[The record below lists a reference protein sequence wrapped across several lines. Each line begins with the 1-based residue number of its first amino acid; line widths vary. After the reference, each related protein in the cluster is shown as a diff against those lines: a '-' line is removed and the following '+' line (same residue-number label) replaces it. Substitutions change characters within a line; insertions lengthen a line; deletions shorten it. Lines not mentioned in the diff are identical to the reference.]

1 MKRGLSTGTRRPN
14 GRPGCCSRVSGKRFE
29 PGRVCWRK
37 ALRDPDYFSRAVLG
51 IIPHP
56 GQAKWLANSVRP
68 ENLLATGNRWGKSY
82 VQAIKLLHRAMF
94 KIRPLKYDAADR
106 YTIVAASIT
115 QDQAGIIFNAA
126 LRIIK
131 QNTMLSALLKSVKHT
146 PYPEMTFG
154 NGSVITARTT
164 QNRGHYLL
172 GNDYDFFSF
181 DEAAFEAEPEYL
193 INDVIMMRLADRDG
207 VLDLISTPNGKNWF
221 YRRMLE
227 LEKDPERGYVQ
238 FGDSRDNPYLSER
251 AMARRL
257 ISLPSDRV
265 AQNIEGRFID
275 NTRTVFSTEDVD
287 KALVD
292 ASLEPRR
299 AGRSYISGWDLARKQ
314 THTVG
319 MTFDVT
325 ERPFRLVAF
334 ERFTNRDWGDV
345 VAAIRRMRH
354 EYRGTLVI
362 DATGLGDVV
371 VSELSDLNPIPVV
384 FSSRMKSELLTNLL
398 MIHNRDEI
406 TYQDIIQNEDNGRI
420 WSLEQEMREITWED
434 NNRFDAVMSMA
445 LALWPKRNRKIFPQS
460 GPVPVRI
467 SRIQG

>member
-1 MKRGLSTGTRRPN
+1 VSWRR
-14 GRPGCCSRVSGKRFE
+14 
-29 PGRVCWRK
+29 
-37 ALRDPDYFSRAVLG
+37 ALRDPEYFSRKVLG
-51 IIPHP
+51 IKPHP
-56 GQAKWLANSVRP
+56 GQARWLANSIRP

-82 VQAIKLLHRAMF
+82 VQAIKLLHRALF

-106 YTIVAASIT
+106 YTMVAASIT

-126 LRIIK
+126 LRIIR
-131 QNTMLSALLKSVKHT
+131 QNDLLSVLLKSVKHT
-146 PYPEMTFG
+146 PYPEMAFG

-181 DEAAFEAEPEYL
+181 DEAAFETDPEYL

-227 LEKDPERGYVQ
+227 LEKDEERGYVQ
-238 FGDSRDNPYLSER
+238 FGDSRDNPYLSEK
-251 AMARRL
+251 ALARRL

-275 NTRTVFSTEDVD
+275 NTRTVFSTRDID
-287 KALVD
+287 AALVEN
-292 ASLEPRR
+292 SLEPRR
-299 AGRSYISGWDLARKQ
+299 DGRSYISGWDLARKQ

-325 ERPFRLVAF
+325 ERPYRLVAF
-334 ERFTNRDWGDV
+334 ERFTNRDWADV
-345 VAAIRRMRH
+345 VAAIRRMYR

-362 DATGLGDVV
+362 DGTGLGDVIL
-371 VSELSDLNPIPVV
+371 SELSDLNPIGVV
-384 FSSRMKSELLTNLL
+384 FSPRTKSELLTNLL
-398 MIHNRDEI
+398 MMHNRHEI
-406 TYQDIIQNEDNGRI
+406 VYQQITQNEDGGRV
-420 WSLEQEMREITWED
+420 WGLEQEMREITWED

-445 LALWPKRNRKIFPQS
+445 LAIWPKRNRNIFPKS

-467 SRIQG
+467 SRLQI

>member
-1 MKRGLSTGTRRPN
+1 M
-14 GRPGCCSRVSGKRFE
+14 
-29 PGRVCWRK
+29 
-37 ALRDPDYFSRAVLG
+37 RDPDYFSRAVLG
-51 IIPHP
+51 INPHP
-56 GQAKWLANSVRP
+56 GQARWLANSTRP

-94 KIRPLKYDAADR
+94 RIRPLKYDSSDR

-126 LRIIK
+126 LRMVR
-131 QNTMLSALLKSVKHT
+131 QNAMLSALVKTVKHT

-172 GNDYDFFSF
+172 GNDYDFFSL
-181 DEAAFEAEPEYL
+181 DEAAFESEPEHL

-227 LEKDPERGYVQ
+227 LEKDTERGYVQ
-238 FGDSRDNPYLSER
+238 FGDSRDNPYLSEK
-251 AMARRL
+251 AIARRL
-257 ISLPSDRV
+257 TSLPDDRV

-275 NTRTVFSTEDVD
+275 NTKTVFSTDD
-287 KALVD
+287 IDRALIE
-292 ASLEPRR
+292 ASLEPPK
-299 AGRSYISGWDLARKQ
+299 AGRLYMTGWDLARKQ

-325 ERPFRLVAF
+325 EKPYRLVAF
-334 ERFTNRDWGDV
+334 VRFTNRDWADV
-345 VAAIRRMRH
+345 VSAIRRMRH
-354 EYRGTLVI
+354 EYGGALVI

-371 VSELSDLNPIPVV
+371 VSELADLNPIPVV

-398 MIHNRDEI
+398 IVHNRGEI
-406 TYQDIIQNEDNGRI
+406 VYQDIIQNEENGRV
-420 WSLEQEMREITWED
+420 WNLEGEMREITWEN
-434 NNRFDAVMSMA
+434 NNRFDAVMAMA
-445 LALWPKRNRKIFPQS
+445 LAVWPKRNRTVFPTS

-467 SRIQG
+467 SRIRG